1 MKTFP
6 SSHPSFYFW
15 FVLGSLV
22 HSFVLSF
29 ARVLVYLLVCCYI
42 GSCFFFRLFF
52 VVFVFYFFCA

>member
-42 GSCFFFRLFF
+42 GSCF
-52 VVFVFYFFCA
+52 VFYFFCA